1 MGFSSAAG
9 NISPPPNG
17 GPKKSKEGFSDHQI
31 KRSREKRGVLS
42 FGSTPRLL
50 PIHPGW
56 RDKDRWGRRWPCG
69 GRLCPSHHWIE
80 SGDNNCWM
88 GAPSV
93 LKVLVMAGNDPLSVQ
108 RFNSLLKKSFESWK
122 MTEFLSNCRTR
133 RTELNYNDDNEFRQQ
148 PKFFDGQR
156 KRKAA
161 LFSTQNC
168 SQQHWRHCGVQVLL
182 HCCYRLPHFQW
193 HRLQWCHCKRGN
205 LYVPRFI

>member
-42 FGSTPRLL
+42 FGSTLRLL

-133 RTELNYNDDNEFRQQ
+133 RTELNYNDDNEFQQQ

-161 LFSTQNC
+161 LFFTQNC
-168 SQQHWRHCGVQVLL
+168 SQQHWWHCGVQVLL
-182 HCCYRLPHFQW
+182 LRRPLLPQLLPPQNCFEYHY
-193 HRLQWCHCKRGN
+193 LIEN
-205 LYVPRFI
+205 AD

>member
-42 FGSTPRLL
+42 FGSTLRLL

-133 RTELNYNDDNEFRQQ
+133 RTELNYNDDNEFQQQ
-148 PKFFDGQR
+148 PNFSTDNVKGKQPFFPLKIAVSSICGIAVC
-156 KRKAA
+156 KYCYIAAA
-161 LFSTQNC
+161 LSSHNYCPLKIALST
-168 SQQHWRHCGVQVLL
+168 
-182 HCCYRLPHFQW
+182 
-193 HRLQWCHCKRGN
+193 
-205 LYVPRFI
+205 IT